1 MAVKQP
7 ILRQDA
13 ELFVVRKNADGTVS
27 VVMNLEGYRFFE
39 AILARL
45 AAGGL

>member
-13 ELFVVRKNADGTVS
+13 QLFEIILPDGRTVQ
-27 VVMNLEGYRFFE
+27 VKMTLEGYRFFE
-39 AILARL
+39 AILERL
-45 AAGGL
+45 VAGGL

>member
-13 ELFVVRKNADGTVS
+13 QLFEIILPDGRTVQVRLT
-27 VVMNLEGYRFFE
+27 LEGYRFFE
-39 AILARL
+39 AILDRL

>member
-13 ELFVVRKNADGTVS
+13 QLFEVILPDGRVLQVRMT
-27 VVMNLEGYRFFE
+27 LEGYRFFE

-45 AAGGL
+45 VAGGL